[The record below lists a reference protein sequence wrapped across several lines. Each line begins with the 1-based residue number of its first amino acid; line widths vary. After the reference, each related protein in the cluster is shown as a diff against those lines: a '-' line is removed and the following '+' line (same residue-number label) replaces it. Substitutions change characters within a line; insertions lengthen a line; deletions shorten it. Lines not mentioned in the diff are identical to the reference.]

1 MKKLRSNFC
10 YIINICF
17 VFLLSKKSSSRPVR
31 NECFAQKNAIGG
43 RKNLRKEEKSPH
55 LQMFGE
61 STRLDSPGSP
71 AQLTVQSPQTPAI
84 LIPRST
90 RSRRIRQFQHR
101 HFVLALSR
109 RVLVLERDVVWCLLK
124 FICDFIIFGG
134 VCAFCVR
141 ERERGRQTE
150 TERDR
155 KTDIPGRKESNDTK
169 E

>member
-1 MKKLRSNFC
+1 M
-10 YIINICF
+10 IF
-17 VFLLSKKSSSRPVR
+17 VLYFYYP
-31 NECFAQKNAIGG
+31 KNLPLAPCEMNASHKRMRRIGG

-124 FICDFIIFGG
+124 FICDFIIFGC

-141 ERERGRQTE
+141 ERERQTD
-150 TERDR
+150 RDR
-155 KTDIPGRKESNDTK
+155 ERQKDIPGQKESNDTK